1 MTDDCL
7 DLDIAQFVFIRK
19 TSHFPLTHLAL
30 SEQNLYGSKEPAAK
44 KVLIVCPVSLTTVRR
59 EFPK

>member
-1 MTDDCL
+1 MTDDRL

-19 TSHFPLTHLAL
+19 TSHFPLTHL
-30 SEQNLYGSKEPAAK
+30 EQNLYGSKEPAAK